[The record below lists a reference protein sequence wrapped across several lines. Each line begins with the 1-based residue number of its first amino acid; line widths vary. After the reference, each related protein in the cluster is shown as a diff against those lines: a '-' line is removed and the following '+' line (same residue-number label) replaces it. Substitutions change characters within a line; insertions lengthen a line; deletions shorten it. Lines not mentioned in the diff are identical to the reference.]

1 LTPTYGDGWPRSK
14 PIEDLGRDDFLAF
27 YASLEPPN
35 RQPGGLLYAIIGFYV
50 IDEVVRVRDVPRERW
65 RENAHTRRQCNDP
78 MAEIVVRAR
87 PVVSGRLE
95 RCIPIGE
102 YRDNAY
108 RVRRDVLEEWG
119 GLGVKDGYIQ
129 RSGALPAFTDPKR
142 FYAWFKK
149 QQPTL
154 VRKNNW

>member
-1 LTPTYGDGWPRSK
+1 
-14 PIEDLGRDDFLAF
+14 
-27 YASLEPPN
+27 
-35 RQPGGLLYAIIGFYV
+35 
-50 IDEVVRVRDVPRERW
+50 
-65 RENAHTRRQCNDP
+65 
-78 MAEIVVRAR
+78 
-87 PVVSGRLE
+87 LE